1 MMHHRVATECLQ
13 NLRAAAGTSQFARR
27 NGGKRYSRNPRE
39 EGKSAA
45 SPQKG
50 GSRSTNP
57 SHIHLCLSDQGLC
70 DTRDSEDVN
79 YVPTETS
86 SVDLAV
92 GRTLDASLALQI
104 ETETLDCPPR
114 HPPGSLHSADNASS
128 GRHGGGDDVARPSGL
143 ALGVWTHFGDPRR
156 KLRRRR
162 RLRRQRSSNL
172 PSRRPRR
179 GGRAVHELQRRM
191 AVDPYTLAG
200 DLHDRW
206 AHLYRRLKQVS
217 ERASFLSS
225 PPPPLPPSLHVA
237 GLTADP

>member
-1 MMHHRVATECLQ
+1 PVLCNDYGLAMQYYSVARLADPHQLLQAPYDCMHIADAKYPNHKTGHRSVHS
-13 NLRAAAGTSQFARR
+13 GARDR
-27 NGGKRYSRNPRE
+27 
-39 EGKSAA
+39 
-45 SPQKG
+45 
-50 GSRSTNP
+50 T
-57 SHIHLCLSDQGLC
+57 
-70 DTRDSEDVN
+70 
-79 YVPTETS
+79 
-86 SVDLAV
+86 AV
-92 GRTLDASLALQI
+92 SFALQI

-206 AHLYRRLKQVS
+206 AHLYRRLKQVK
-217 ERASFLSS
+217 
-225 PPPPLPPSLHVA
+225 V
-237 GLTADP
+237 